1 MQVKDLI
8 VTGDAKI
15 LGNLYTKDGNVGA
28 GGGAGG
34 GEGGS
39 SITYRLTK
47 SGQTITLTGSD
58 GSTSSVIDSDTTT
71 SVDLSG
77 YLPKSG
83 GTMTGALNFKNG
95 TWNTLGD
102 DVYFGDNDT
111 AGSFAI
117 KGANGTTN
125 LKMVANNSS
134 AYGTLSWNGSQFASS
149 NNFTAPAFIE
159 NGTALSSKYAPI
171 SHSHDDRYFTESE
184 INSKLKGY
192 SPTSHTHNDLKPFV
206 ATYGST
212 KFSEIKAASDAGRM
226 VILTKMDLS
235 GYFGVSSSMNVTV
248 AGSVTSDKA
257 IFHYVMFWTTGS
269 VVYAEN
275 IVDSNNT
282 WTSSASH
289 TPSLNRTTHLNAS
302 DTNYTTL
309 MARGTSLNSST
320 TNPAVNG
327 AIAWTYA

>member
-58 GSTSSVIDSDTTT
+58 GSTSSVVDSDTTT

-117 KGANGTTN
+117 KGVNGTTN

-149 NNFTAPAFIE
+149 NNFTAPSFIE

-171 SHSHDDRYFTESE
+171 SHSQAASTITAGTLAGQVVANASATATLGTAQVRNIYT
-184 INSKLKGY
+184 G
-192 SPTSHTHNDLKPFV
+192 TSDMT
-206 ATYGST
+206 AGST
-212 KFSEIKAASDAGRM
+212 SLPTG
-226 VILTKMDLS
+226 VIYL
-235 GYFGVSSSMNVTV
+235 
-248 AGSVTSDKA
+248 
-257 IFHYVMFWTTGS
+257 
-269 VVYAEN
+269 VYE
-275 IVDSNNT
+275 
-282 WTSSASH
+282 
-289 TPSLNRTTHLNAS
+289 
-302 DTNYTTL
+302 
-309 MARGTSLNSST
+309 
-320 TNPAVNG
+320 
-327 AIAWTYA
+327 

>member
-58 GSTSSVIDSDTTT
+58 GSTSSVVDSDTTT

-125 LKMVANNSS
+125 LKMVANNSG
-134 AYGTLSWNGSQFASS
+134 AYGTLSWNGSQFVSS

-171 SHSHDDRYFTESE
+171 SHTHSYAPISH
-184 INSKLKGY
+184 KQ
-192 SPTSHTHNDLKPFV
+192 
-206 ATYGST
+206 
-212 KFSEIKAASDAGRM
+212 AASTITAGTFAGQ
-226 VILTKMDLS
+226 VVANSS
-235 GYFGVSSSMNVTV
+235 GQTYS
-248 AGSVTSDKA
+248 
-257 IFHYVMFWTTGS
+257 
-269 VVYAEN
+269 
-275 IVDSNNT
+275 
-282 WTSSASH
+282 
-289 TPSLNRTTHLNAS
+289 
-302 DTNYTTL
+302 
-309 MARGTSLNSST
+309 TSLLRNCKLVST
-320 TNPAVNG
+320 SIVPTVNG
-327 AIAWTYA
+327 EITWMYG